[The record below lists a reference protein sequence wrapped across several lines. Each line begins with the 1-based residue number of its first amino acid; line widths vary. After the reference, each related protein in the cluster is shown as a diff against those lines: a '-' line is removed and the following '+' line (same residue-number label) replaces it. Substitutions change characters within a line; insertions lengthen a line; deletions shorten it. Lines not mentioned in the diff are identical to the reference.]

1 MKTIK
6 IKLPNNNKTDDIK
19 VKPLAISKKMEYIL
33 KLTTC
38 IKICPATI
46 FANNRNERL
55 INLNIYEI
63 SSIEI
68 KNQTKKNG
76 IPFGSIVLRKCTDL
90 NENPKVSIENQ
101 IIKQNETVVE
111 K

>member
-1 MKTIK
+1 M
-6 IKLPNNNKTDDIK
+6 
-19 VKPLAISKKMEYIL
+19 
-33 KLTTC
+33 
-38 IKICPATI
+38 CPATI

-68 KNQTKKNG
+68 KNQTSKNG
-76 IPFGSIVLRKCTDL
+76 IPLGSIVLIKCIDL

-101 IIKQNETVVE
+101 MIKQNETAVE

>member
-1 MKTIK
+1 M
-6 IKLPNNNKTDDIK
+6 
-19 VKPLAISKKMEYIL
+19 
-33 KLTTC
+33 
-38 IKICPATI
+38 CPATI

-68 KNQTKKNG
+68 KNQTSKNG
-76 IPFGSIVLRKCTDL
+76 IPLGRIVLRKCIDL
-90 NENPKVSIENQ
+90 NENPKVSMDNQ
-101 IIKQNETVVE
+101 IIKQNETAVE